1 MDTKNKLLYLLE
13 KNKGGV
19 VSGEKAAAE
28 LSISRAA
35 VWKAAQALREE
46 GVRIES
52 EAGSG
57 YRLQEGNDVLL
68 EGAIRAFLPQGEI
81 PLMVLK
87 ETTSTNGVAKA
98 LALEGAAHGSIV
110 VAARQTAGRG
120 RLGRGF
126 ESPTGGIYMSII
138 LRPQSGWS
146 EAVRITAAAAV
157 AVCKQVERLC
167 NIQLGIKW
175 VNDLFF
181 GSKKCCGIL
190 TEAGTNFENGAI
202 DYIVVGIGLNYT
214 TPADFFTKEGEGV
227 AASLYP
233 SGNAP
238 VGRAEI
244 IGGIYNQL
252 LELFAELGRKE
263 FLEEYCRR
271 SIVLGKEVQ
280 VMANPPYTAKAITI
294 NSEAN
299 LLVEKLDGEQKWL
312 SSGEISI
319 RLS

>member
-13 KNKGGV
+13 KNKGSV
-19 VSGEKAAAE
+19 ISGEKAAGE
-28 LSISRAA
+28 LLVSRAA

-46 GVRIES
+46 GVEIVS

-57 YRLQEGNDVLL
+57 YSLHTVNDVLL
-68 EGAIRAFLPQGEI
+68 EGALRAYLPQEEI
-81 PLMVLK
+81 SLQVLK
-87 ETTSTNGVAKA
+87 ETPSTNGVAKA
-98 LALEGAAHGSIV
+98 WAIEGAPHGSMV
-110 VAARQTAGRG
+110 VAEKQTAGRG

-126 ESPTGGIYMSII
+126 ESPPGGIYMSII
-138 LRPQSGWS
+138 LRPQAGWS
-146 EAVRITAAAAV
+146 ESVLITAAAAV
-157 AVCKQVERLC
+157 AVCRQVEKLC

-214 TPADFFTKEGEGV
+214 TPADFFTKEGDGV

-238 VGRAEI
+238 VGRTEL
-244 IGGIYNQL
+244 IGNIYK
-252 LELFAELGRKE
+252 ELISLFEVLGKKD
-263 FLEEYCRR
+263 FLQEYSRR
-271 SIVLGKEVQ
+271 SIVLGKEVT
-280 VMANPPYTAKAITI
+280 VMANPPYTAKALAI
-294 NSEAN
+294 NEEAN
-299 LLVEKLDGEQKWL
+299 LLVETTQGEQKWL

-319 RLS
+319 RLC